1 MLTRMLSYVSR
12 RDTAALQTLTCFEAG
27 RSQHLSCAK
36 AVQPSGF
43 HARKHAAS
51 TGLCAP
57 TWNVSTNLAKQPDHT
72 CSRSRQLKMGHVGR
86 KLSRHFPSCPT
97 IRSQTD
103 ACSIPSFRRRPSKTL
118 LRRIRRGTAGLLHLT
133 WRVNRR
139 PAKTSCAL
147 RRCAQR
153 FLSCCPPQ

>member
-1 MLTRMLSYVSR
+1 MLAHRLHHVSR
-12 RDTAALQTLTCFEAG
+12 RNTAALRILTSFGTG

-51 TGLCAP
+51 TGLCAV
-57 TWNVSTNLAKQPDHT
+57 TWNVSTNLAKQAGHT
-72 CSRSRQLKMGHVGR
+72 CSRSRQLKMGRVGR

-97 IRSQTD
+97 IRSQTN
-103 ACSIPSFRRRPSKTL
+103 ACSIPSFRRPSKTL

-139 PAKTSCAL
+139 PEKTFCAL
-147 RRCAQR
+147 RRCAQS